1 MANNISKNIKSF
13 KVLLHQGYVEFL
25 MPSVTE
31 ITLQCSNNVF
41 IHVIVLSWFI
51 WYWWYRSYPHIC
63 QNWDCGGTCITDTN
77 IFEQWGLIL
86 AVLIDAVIKI
96 RLFMFIY
103 EVILGS
109 KCLLNILVEP
119 TGNTVS
125 DVRSVAGCILQT
137 NPLYYHV
144 LET

>member
-1 MANNISKNIKSF
+1 M
-13 KVLLHQGYVEFL
+13 
-25 MPSVTE
+25 
-31 ITLQCSNNVF
+31 
-41 IHVIVLSWFI
+41 
-51 WYWWYRSYPHIC
+51 
-63 QNWDCGGTCITDTN
+63 
-77 IFEQWGLIL
+77 